1 MAKSEIHMIHVWWTI
16 ENWVFHHTDGREND
30 FAISIAF
37 GEVESART
45 STRPIE
51 KLPVSNGAGFITL
64 SGPEKR
70 YKTSKPPRF
79 TKYDQEP
86 EFTENIAGV
95 PLILSKDVLELWL
108 LGEWH
113 EV

>member
-1 MAKSEIHMIHVWWTI
+1 VL
-16 ENWVFHHTDGREND
+16 VFD

-37 GEVESART
+37 GETESART

-70 YKTSKPPRF
+70 YKTSKPPRV

-95 PLILSKDVLELWL
+95 PLTLSKDVLELWL
-108 LGEWH
+108 LASFDTDGE
-113 EV
+113 VRNTSDSPSAQP